1 MSEVLQANV
10 FFIITSI
17 SVIILT
23 VLLSIVLIKVIRI
36 LGILRE
42 ISKRFKKGSE
52 ALSDDIKTVRS
63 FIVDDLIGGILRAF
77 AGSSE
82 KRTKRRIKKESKKKA
97 KKEEETNEK

>member
-1 MSEVLQANV
+1 MSEVLQTNV
-10 FFIITSI
+10 FFVITSI
-17 SVIILT
+17 SVIVLT
-23 VLLSIVLIKVIRI
+23 VLLSIVLIKAIRI

-63 FIVDDLIGGILRAF
+63 FIANDLIGGILRAF

-82 KRTKRRIKKESKKKA
+82 KKTKRRIKKESKKKV
-97 KKEEETNEK
+97 EEETKGE